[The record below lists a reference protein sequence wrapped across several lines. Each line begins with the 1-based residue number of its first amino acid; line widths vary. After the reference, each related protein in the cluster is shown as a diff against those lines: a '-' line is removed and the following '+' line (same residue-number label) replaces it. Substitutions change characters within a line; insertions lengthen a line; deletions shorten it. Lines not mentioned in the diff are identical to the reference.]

1 MYAMLYPCIHPCNM
15 ELLTAAIICVCRSMS
30 TVLSALAW
38 CGAGGCGWWE
48 AREGWSPQ
56 QLPQPAQHQPGAST
70 NTLLCSFCVPHWPW
84 TLGQGLANAG
94 SAEFLGYP
102 DTQPL
107 IPRTVIN
114 APPVRRGDVTWKYCE
129 TGWQP

>member
-1 MYAMLYPCIHPCNM
+1 MYAMLYPCIHPCNT

-38 CGAGGCGWWE
+38 CGAGGWWLVGGQGRLE
-48 AREGWSPQ
+48 SSAAA
-56 QLPQPAQHQPGAST
+56 PASQHQPGAST

-84 TLGQGLANAG
+84 TLGQGLANTE

-114 APPVRRGDVTWKYCE
+114 APPVRRGDVTWKYSE
-129 TGWQP
+129 TG

>member
-1 MYAMLYPCIHPCNM
+1 MLYPCIHPCKM
-15 ELLTAAIICVCRSMS
+15 VLMTVAIICVCRSMS

-38 CGAGGCGWWE
+38 CGAGGWWE

-56 QLPQPAQHQPGAST
+56 QLPRQPAPAPAWCQHQHSPLLVLCPTLAMTTASYSLSST
-70 NTLLCSFCVPHWPW
+70 E
-84 TLGQGLANAG
+84 

-102 DTQPL
+102 DAQPL

-114 APPVRRGDVTWKYCE
+114 APAVRRGDME
-129 TGWQP
+129 IL